1 MSATVQALTR
11 HIDQAWQAV
20 FKRQLSQAMQL
31 AQQAANMAPESAE
44 VMHLLGVIASRDGR
58 ADLALPL
65 LQKALSAEVT
75 ERRLRDMAEA
85 LVLAKQPYAA
95 LAPIQTAIR
104 QFGENA
110 ASLGLLAAIYTALE
124 DFDAA
129 ANAASKAIH
138 LQPESLHWQTTL
150 SFCDLIQGRLTS
162 GLPALTFRDQT
173 LVEHG
178 RCPALHVMKTPGEL
192 WLKNEQGPGDTLFF
206 LCHARK
212 MVEMGWKLH
221 VQTHAK
227 MQKILQ
233 STGLFASVE
242 IAFTCPPHGLWINIG
257 DLPLAAMQI
266 GLPPLSPPLTLKAD
280 PKLCTKIE
288 KILYK
293 YGPPPYIAVTWRGGV
308 QGKKIRAGTRMGDR
322 FIDSFSLG
330 KTLSSIKATIIS
342 VQRLPD
348 KQESKAFEKGLGRP
362 YLDLSRLNDN
372 LPEMLALMSILDDY
386 IGVPNTNH
394 HLREAL
400 AKPSRM
406 VINRPYEDWRWGIE
420 GNAQWYPMATCYRQ
434 SNEGDLTDVFEQI
447 TTDLAGL
454 YFRTQHST
462 NAEVD
467 VPKHSSAEQNLT
479 SEMPTTE
486 IDTWLA
492 EGWQAVNK
500 NDIQTAISQAQ
511 KALAA
516 SPESPQAYHLLGWT
530 AMRDLK
536 LDLAIHL
543 LQKACSLAPDDGRVI
558 GDLVRALTAN
568 NQPENAISIATD
580 ALTKE
585 STRNRS
591 SIYYGRAACYLN
603 QNQLVEAIADYQQ
616 CMQINPNRLDAQE
629 YCGMARLKL
638 GDARLGFREYSAR
651 KVAQRPELLNDWCCP
666 VLTPQHKDSR
676 ILIKRDMG
684 LGDELT
690 YLRYLL
696 WLTQA
701 GIEVDYWCG
710 KKLKPLLERMGYLR
724 NVFSD
729 SNPPPA
735 SGEYDLSFIIND
747 LPVAVEQL
755 GAPEIAPPLPL
766 TPRVDLVEKWQ
777 AWLESK
783 GPAPYIGINWKAG
796 VGTQGSGNIF
806 SKLAKAVEVTPFAK
820 ALSQVEGTFISL
832 QRNVLSDELKQM
844 EMVLGAPLH
853 DVTALTDDLEDL
865 LALLSLLDE
874 NIGVSN
880 TNMHLRA
887 SLDKGSRVM
896 VQTPNGDWRW
906 GLQGNQSVWFTNSIV
921 YRQADNGSWEEAL
934 QQLQHDLKT
943 IYVPRQ
949 PMPSKVVKN
958 TESPKLIANS
968 KRLIWLSAGAIK
980 HADGRYTSEL
990 ASTRYRV
997 IAPAQALAEH
1007 GWHSEFVTEEL
1018 SKVMGGWGSSVPQ
1031 AGDTLIVSKVFTEH
1045 ALSLAKDAKNRG
1057 AKVVVDFC
1065 DNLFDHPQRGP
1076 LQQAL
1081 FRIADT
1087 VVAATE
1093 GMAYAINKHSKRVDA
1108 VISDPVEFEF
1118 RQPSFSPKKHLQLL
1132 WFGHA
1137 VNLDTVKA
1145 FLPALEGYSKKQRLV
1160 LNLVT
1165 SLPNGEQ
1172 DLSKLLPEHSK
1183 LKVTYNPW
1191 NIEATQQAIQEA
1203 DLVLIPVLASQFKS
1217 AKSPNR
1223 LLEPLQ
1229 SGRMVVAGPLP
1240 AYLPFA
1246 DSAWIGEN
1254 LIEGIEWCLS
1264 HPQEVLARIKQGQ
1277 TDIASHFTPKAIASK
1292 WNNLLS
1298 NHKGTVNALERAQC
1312 INQPSSQ
1319 LEAYFQT
1326 QEAARILNINNQ
1338 TEALIKQHY
1347 FNHYPV
1353 KYTAP
1358 AGKVAVYTAIF
1369 GGYDTAPILNHID
1382 PQLDYILYTDQPD
1395 FEAPK
1400 PWQVRV
1406 VPAVFADPQMD
1417 ARRIKLLSHL
1427 FLADYAITVWIDGNF
1442 TLQKLTHALI
1452 TDIASRAPVAL
1463 CKHQFRNCIYDEAIE
1478 ILKRGIDASTPVL
1491 KQMQYYQ
1498 ARQLPAQFGL
1508 HATGFLVRNQTD
1520 SQTIKM
1526 NMRWW
1531 EMLSAN
1537 SKRDQLAFDY
1547 VRWELNIA
1555 MMPLP
1560 FNQRKNSLFE
1570 WGKNGE
1576 RKHQVN
1582 VRRNDEH
1589 EGRALNYQ
1597 TTPALTPH
1605 AYQPT
1610 FDQWH
1615 ALFVRDLNA
1624 LNQVLLNET
1633 GSVNPS
1639 VLYTHTTTFPQT
1651 LPDPRLGIQQRNLLS
1666 KLCQA
1671 KSILQIGFD
1680 GGHLALMAIHHS
1692 GAKVVVVEEHLN
1704 EYKQVA
1710 INYLIKQ
1717 HPKRFATFR
1726 QQEIIQLDESV
1737 FDLVCVNSVELNQH
1751 QEVINHF
1758 RDVNHKTDFVGYMY
1772 SDKTNKNQEKIN
1784 DSSNEITEQLD
1795 KTSYAKSVYGVWLKN
1810 RLGDLTWKF
1819 AVQGKY
1825 GFFYSNWLKKQEKS
1839 IFIDIGANIGLYS
1852 LIAGTNPNIKA
1863 IYSFEPHPETY
1874 QYLTDNI
1881 KINQV
1886 SYCTPYKLAISH
1898 KCEKQTI
1905 HVKPNH
1911 SGVATLRDV
1920 KSSEGYQSS
1929 IEIECID
1936 AVELNNL
1943 IHNPNNLP
1951 ITIKIDVEGF
1961 ELVVL
1966 QTLMKTSFWPHVKS
1980 IYYEVDESYLDYKKV
1995 EGLLLNEGFTFEAKN
2010 GSGEHYDLLYK
2021 RV

>member
-1 MSATVQALTR
+1 MSATVQAFT
-11 HIDQAWQAV
+11 HIIDQAWQAV
-20 FKRQLSQAMQL
+20 FKRQLSQAIQF
-31 AQQAANMAPESAE
+31 AQQAANIAPESAE
-44 VMHLLGVIASRDGR
+44 VTHLLGVIASRDGR

-65 LQKALSAEVT
+65 LQKALNTEIT

-85 LVLAKQPYAA
+85 LVLAKQPQAA
-95 LAPIQTAIR
+95 LTAIQQGIS

-110 ASLGLLAAIYTALE
+110 ASLGLLAAIHTALE
-124 DFDAA
+124 DFEAASNA
-129 ANAASKAIH
+129 ANKAIY

-150 SFCDLIQGRLTS
+150 SFCDLIQGHLTS
-162 GLPALTFRDQT
+162 GLPAFTFRDQT

-266 GLPPLSPPLTLKAD
+266 GLPPLAPPLTLKAD

-288 KILYK
+288 KILHK
-293 YGPPPYIAVTWRGGV
+293 FGPPPYIAVTWRGGV

-322 FIDSFSLG
+322 YIDSFSLG

-348 KQESKAFEKGLGRP
+348 KQECKAFEKGLGRP

-400 AKPSRM
+400 VKPSRM
-406 VINRPYEDWRWGIE
+406 VINRPYEDWRWGID

-447 TTDLAGL
+447 TKDLAGL
-454 YFRTQHST
+454 YLRTQHST
-462 NAEVD
+462 VAEVD
-467 VPKHSSAEQNLT
+467 VPKQSSAEQNLT

-516 SPESPQAYHLLGWT
+516 SPESPQAYHLLGWA

-543 LQKACSLAPDDGRVI
+543 LQKACSLAPNDGRVI

-568 NQPENAISIATD
+568 NLPENAISIATD

-638 GDARLGFREYSAR
+638 GEARLGFREYSAR

-690 YLRYLL
+690 YLRYLP

-701 GIEVDYWCG
+701 GIQVDYWCG

-724 NVFSD
+724 HVFSD

-735 SGEYDLSFIIND
+735 SDEYDLSFIIND

-766 TPRVDLVEKWQ
+766 TPRIDLVEKWQ

-832 QRNVLSDELKQM
+832 QRNVLSDELKQV
-844 EMVLGAPLH
+844 EQILGAPLH

-896 VQTPNGDWRW
+896 VQTANGDWRW

-943 IYVPRQ
+943 IYATRQ

-958 TESPKLIANS
+958 TELPTLITNS

-980 HADGRYTSEL
+980 HVDGRYTSEL

-997 IAPAQALAEH
+997 IAPAQALTEH

-1018 SKVMGGWGSSVPQ
+1018 SQVMGGWGSSVPQ

-1081 FRIADT
+1081 LRIADT

-1093 GMAYAINKHSKRVDA
+1093 GMAYAINKHSRRVDA

-1145 FLPALEGYSKKQRLV
+1145 FLPALEGYSKKQRLL

-1172 DLSKLLPEHSK
+1172 DLSKLLPEHST
-1183 LKVTYNPW
+1183 LNVAYIPW
-1191 NIEATQQAIQEA
+1191 SIEATQQAIKQA
-1203 DLVLIPVLASQFKS
+1203 DLVLIPVLSSQFKS

-1264 HPQEVLARIKQGQ
+1264 HPQEVLARIQQGQ
-1277 TDIASHFTPKAIASK
+1277 ADIASHFTPQAIALE

-1298 NHKGTVNALERAQC
+1298 GNKSVVNPDRVQL
-1312 INQPSSQ
+1312 NQPPST
-1319 LEAYFQT
+1319 LESYFQV

-1338 TEALIKQHY
+1338 SETLIKQNY

-1353 KYTAP
+1353 KYTNP
-1358 AGKVAVYTAIF
+1358 TGKVAVYTAIF
-1369 GGYDTAPILNHID
+1369 GGYDTAPILNYID

-1395 FEAPK
+1395 FAAPS

-1406 VPAVFADPQMD
+1406 VPAVFVDPQMD
-1417 ARRIKLLSHL
+1417 ARRIKVLSHL
-1427 FLADYAITVWIDGNF
+1427 FLADYTITVWIDGNF
-1442 TLQKLTHALI
+1442 TLEKLTLELVQ
-1452 TDIASRAPVAL
+1452 DIASRAPVSL

-1491 KQMQYYQ
+1491 KQIQYYQ
-1498 ARQLPAQFGL
+1498 AHAFPRQYGL
-1508 HATGFLVRNQTD
+1508 HATSFLVRNQID
-1520 SQTIKM
+1520 PHTIKM

-1531 EMLSAN
+1531 EVLATN
-1537 SKRDQLAFDY
+1537 SKRDQLSFDF
-1547 VRWELNIA
+1547 VRWEQNA
-1555 MMPLP
+1555 PVMTLP
-1560 FNQRKNSLFE
+1560 WNLRENTLYF
-1570 WGKNGE
+1570 WGKSGE
-1576 RKHQVN
+1576 RKHQVD

-1597 TTPALTPH
+1597 TTPVSTPH

-1615 ALFVRDLNA
+1615 ALFVRELNA

-1639 VLYTHTTTFPQT
+1639 VLYTHTTTSPQT

-1692 GAKVVVVEEHLN
+1692 GAKVVVVDEHLD
-1704 EYKQVA
+1704 EYKQAAVD
-1710 INYLIKQ
+1710 YLIKQ

-1737 FDLVCVNSVELNQH
+1737 FDLVCVNSVESNRH
-1751 QEVINHF
+1751 QEIVQKLNNLSKKTVFATYIYTANPHHY
-1758 RDVNHKTDFVGYMY
+1758 DVKITDTP
-1772 SDKTNKNQEKIN
+1772 SKKSKQIDE
-1784 DSSNEITEQLD
+1784 
-1795 KTSYAKSVYGVWLKN
+1795 TSYAKSVYGVWLKN
-1810 RLGDLTWKF
+1810 RSGDLTWKF

-1825 GFFYSNWLKKQEKS
+1825 GFYYSDWLKKQQAS

-1852 LIAGTNPNIKA
+1852 LIAGTNHNFKA
-1863 IYSFEPHPETY
+1863 IYSFEPHPDTY

-1886 SYCTPYKLAISH
+1886 NNCIPYKLAISH
-1898 KCEKQTI
+1898 KSEKQTI

-1936 AVELNNL
+1936 EIKLDTL

-1966 QTLMKTSFWPHVKS
+1966 QTLIKTSFWRNVKS

-1995 EGLLLNEGFTFEAKN
+1995 ESLLLSEGFIFEAKN
-2010 GSGEHYDLLYK
+2010 GSGEHYDLMFARK
-2021 RV
+2021 